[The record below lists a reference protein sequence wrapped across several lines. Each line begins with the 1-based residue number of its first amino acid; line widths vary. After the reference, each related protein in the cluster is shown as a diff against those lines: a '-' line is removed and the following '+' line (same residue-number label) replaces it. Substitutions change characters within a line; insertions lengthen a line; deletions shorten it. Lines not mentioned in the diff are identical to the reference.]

1 MRRLLQDVRYGL
13 RLIRRSPGFAA
24 VTVIILAL
32 GIGANTA
39 IFSALNALFLRSL
52 PVPQP
57 DRLVELAPIYRNGS
71 QVPFSYPTFQLLQ
84 QNQRVFS
91 GLWGWTLSSRSN
103 VEADGIPFLGDL
115 RGVTGNYYGEL
126 GASPLLGRLIAPADA
141 ANVPGAPVAVIGYEF
156 WQSRFGGD
164 PKVIGKGIRID
175 GELFT
180 VVGVSR
186 KWFTG
191 MTPRTAPDI
200 TIPITA
206 GPFAKNTTVRA
217 LLWVSVTGRLKE
229 GVTPQQA
236 RGQLHAFW
244 HEALA
249 QTAPTTVPGLRL
261 QSWMNMGLEVKP
273 AATGVNRTLRDH
285 FVRPLRV
292 LMGVSVL
299 ILLVACVNLAGLI
312 LARAAVR
319 SREMTVRMS
328 LGATRWQ
335 IIRQLLVDS
344 ILLSSAGA
352 LLALGVAGWA
362 SHWLVA
368 ALGDEGT
375 GPVILDLLPDWHVFG
390 YGALVAVGCGVLI
403 GLAPAW
409 QTSRQQP
416 SAVLQS
422 DERTLTRGTGRLGKG
437 LIVAQI
443 ALSFVLLLGAVL
455 LLRTFENLRSL
466 DPEFQRSGV
475 IQMTLQKRLDAPK
488 NLDMNSYRRELLD
501 GIASLPGVVSASFA
515 ALEIPAADYR
525 WKDRVSTTATDSSA
539 DAGNMATLVVVSPG
553 FFRTLGIPMISGRGF
568 DWNDDQQHPRVA
580 IVDANLARK
589 LAPSGEI
596 LGARVRFG
604 VQPDFQQL
612 QVVGVARSARL
623 IDLRDGK
630 AMVIYIPST
639 QDPQG
644 DVNMFVRAQNPAA
657 IAEMV
662 ERETASHGYEYSVS
676 TKTLDDN
683 IDQSLTEDRAMATLS
698 SLFAGLALLLA
709 GVGLFG
715 MMSYT
720 VTRRTR
726 EIGIRMALGS
736 QRRNILRLVLGEA
749 LLLATAGVLIGVP
762 CALAATRLIAH
773 VLFGVAPGDP
783 LAYMVAAST
792 LLVIGALGGFW
803 PARRAMNTDPII
815 ALRSE

>member
-1 MRRLLQDVRYGL
+1 
-13 RLIRRSPGFAA
+13 
-24 VTVIILAL
+24 
-32 GIGANTA
+32 
-39 IFSALNALFLRSL
+39 
-52 PVPQP
+52 
-57 DRLVELAPIYRNGS
+57 
-71 QVPFSYPTFQLLQ
+71 
-84 QNQRVFS
+84 
-91 GLWGWTLSSRSN
+91 
-103 VEADGIPFLGDL
+103 
-115 RGVTGNYYGEL
+115 
-126 GASPLLGRLIAPADA
+126 
-141 ANVPGAPVAVIGYEF
+141 
-156 WQSRFGGD
+156 
-164 PKVIGKGIRID
+164 
-175 GELFT
+175 
-180 VVGVSR
+180 
-186 KWFTG
+186 
-191 MTPRTAPDI
+191 
-200 TIPITA
+200 
-206 GPFAKNTTVRA
+206 
-217 LLWVSVTGRLKE
+217 
-229 GVTPQQA
+229 
-236 RGQLHAFW
+236 
-244 HEALA
+244 
-249 QTAPTTVPGLRL
+249 
-261 QSWMNMGLEVKP
+261 MGLEVKP
-273 AATGVNRTLRDH
+273 AATGVNRALREH
-285 FVRPLRV
+285 FARPLRV

-299 ILLVACVNLAGLI
+299 ILLVACVNLAGLT

-319 SREMTVRMS
+319 SREMSVRMS

-344 ILLSSAGA
+344 ILLSSAGT
-352 LLALGVAGWA
+352 LVALGLADWAG
-362 SHWLVA
+362 HLLVA
-368 ALGDEGT
+368 ALGDG
-375 GPVILDLLPDWHVFG
+375 GNGAVILDLRPDWHVFG
-390 YGALVAVGCGVLI
+390 YGTLVAVGCGVLI

-416 SAVLQS
+416 SAALQS
-422 DERTLTRGTGRLGKG
+422 DERTLTRGTGRVGKG
-437 LIVAQI
+437 LMIVQI

-475 IQMTLQKRLDAPK
+475 IQVTLQKRPDAPK

-501 GIASLPGVVSASFA
+501 GVTSLPGVVSASFA

-525 WKDRVSTTATDSSA
+525 WKDQVSTSTDSSA
-539 DAGNMATLVVVSPG
+539 DAGKLATLVDVSPG
-553 FFRTLGIPMISGRGF
+553 FFRSLGIPMVSGREF
-568 DWNDDQQHPRVA
+568 DWNDDVQHPRVA
-580 IVDANLARK
+580 IVDANLAGK

-612 QVVGVARSARL
+612 QVVGVAHNARL
-623 IDLRDGK
+623 IDLRDAK

-639 QDPQG
+639 QQQPQG
-644 DVNMFVRAQNPAA
+644 DLNMFVRAQNPAA
-657 IAEMV
+657 IAKMV
-662 ERETASHGYEYSVS
+662 DHETASHGYEYVVS
-676 TKTLDDN
+676 TKTLEDN
-683 IDQSLTEDRAMATLS
+683 IDQSLTEDRAMAMLS

-736 QRRNILRLVLGEA
+736 QRRGILQLVLGEA
-749 LLLATAGVLIGVP
+749 LLLATAGVVIGAP

>member
-24 VTVIILAL
+24 VTVMILAL

-52 PVPQP
+52 PVRQP

-84 QNQRVFS
+84 QNQRVFFS
-91 GLWGWTLSSRSN
+91 LWSWAIGTRHN
-103 VEADGIPFLGDL
+103 VEADGIPFLANL

-141 ANVPGAPVAVIGYEF
+141 ANIPGAPVAVIDYEF

-164 PKVIGKGIRID
+164 PNVIGKEIRIE

-180 VVGVSR
+180 VVGVTR

-191 MTPRTAPDI
+191 MTPGEAPGI
-200 TIPITA
+200 TIPITG

-229 GVTPQQA
+229 GVTSQQA
-236 RGQLHAFW
+236 RGQLLSFW
-244 HEALA
+244 HEALM
-249 QTAPTTVPGLRL
+249 QTAPTAEPGLRL
-261 QSWMNMGLEVKP
+261 QSWLAMGLEVRP
-273 AATGVNRTLRDH
+273 AATGVNRSLRAH

-299 ILLVACVNLAGLI
+299 ILLVACVNLAGLT

-319 SREMTVRMS
+319 CREMSVRMS
-328 LGATRWQ
+328 LGAKRWQ
-335 IIRQLLVDS
+335 IIRQLLVDT

-352 LLALGVAGWA
+352 LLALGLAGWA
-362 SHWLVA
+362 GHLLVA
-368 ALGDEGT
+368 ALGDGVT
-375 GPVILDLLPDWHVFG
+375 GPVILDLRPDWHVFG
-390 YGALVAVGCGVLI
+390 YGTLVAVGCGVLI

-409 QTSRQQP
+409 QISRQQP
-416 SAVLQS
+416 SAALQS
-422 DERTLTRGTGRLGKG
+422 DERTLTRGVGRAGKG

-475 IQMTLQKRLDAPK
+475 IQVTLQKRPDAPK
-488 NLDMNSYRRELLD
+488 KLDITSYRRELLD
-501 GIASLPGVVSASFA
+501 GITSLPGVVSASFA

-525 WKDRVSTTATDSSA
+525 WKDRVSTAATDSSA

-553 FFRTLGIPMISGRGF
+553 FFRTLGIPMVSGRGF
-568 DWNDDQQHPRVA
+568 DWNDDEQHPRVA
-580 IVDANLARK
+580 IVDANLAGK

-596 LGARVRFG
+596 VGERVRFG
-604 VQPDFQQL
+604 AQPAFQQL
-612 QVVGVARSARL
+612 QVVGVARNARL

-630 AMVIYIPST
+630 AMVIYLPST

-644 DVNMFVRAQNPAA
+644 DVNMFVRAQNPAT

-662 ERETASHGYEYSVS
+662 ERKTASHGYEYAVGA
-676 TKTLDDN
+676 KTLDEN
-683 IDQSLTEDRAMATLS
+683 INQSLTEDRAMATLS

-749 LLLATAGVLIGVP
+749 LLLATAGVVIGVP

-783 LAYMVAAST
+783 LGFTVAAGA